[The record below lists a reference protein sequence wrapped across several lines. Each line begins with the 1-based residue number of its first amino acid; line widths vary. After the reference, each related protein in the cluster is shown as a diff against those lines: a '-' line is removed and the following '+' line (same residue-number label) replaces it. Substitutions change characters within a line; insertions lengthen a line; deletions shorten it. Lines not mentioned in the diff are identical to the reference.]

1 MATKLHNEF
10 TVPVPVDEAW
20 EVLLDVERIAPC
32 MPGASLDSVDGD
44 TFTGKVKVKVGPI
57 TVTYRG
63 EARFTD
69 KDAATRSVAV
79 DANGKEA
86 RGSGTAAAKV
96 TASLSAEGDGTRVTV
111 DTDLNVTGRVA
122 QFGRGVMADV
132 SAKLVDRFAANLAA
146 ELGRDTSADKGA
158 DGGADDGAAA
168 PAPAGAAVPA
178 AGAAGA
184 VAASTGAA
192 SGASPDGR
200 RPVAADRTGASRDDS
215 LDLFDVAGGAVVRRV
230 VPAAVA
236 VVLAL
241 LLLRWLLGRRNRR

>member
-1 MATKLHNEF
+1 MATRLHNEF

-63 EARFTD
+63 EARFTG
-69 KDAATRSVAV
+69 KDAAAHSVAV

-86 RGSGTAAAKV
+86 RGSGTASARV
-96 TASLSAEGDGTRVTV
+96 TATLSTEGDGTRVTV

-146 ELGRDTSADKGA
+146 ELERDTGDDADR
-158 DGGADDGAAA
+158 DGGGPAA
-168 PAPAGAAVPA
+168 P
-178 AGAAGA
+178 
-184 VAASTGAA
+184 
-192 SGASPDGR
+192 
-200 RPVAADRTGASRDDS
+200 PVAAVADSGTQPNSASATAGGERGGSSPAAREAAESRDDS
-215 LDLFDVAGGAVVRRV
+215 LDLLGVAGGPVVQRA